1 MDNPPIK
8 PANNYSHFSV
18 SFDHELCYISGGQK
32 KKNDAHHAQSDKEK
46 ADATTINNR
55 RFIRMAP

>member
-1 MDNPPIK
+1 
-8 PANNYSHFSV
+8 
-18 SFDHELCYISGGQK
+18 LCYISGGQK
-32 KKNDAHHAQSDKEK
+32 KKNDTHHAQSDKEK